1 MRYTKSGRASV
12 SIPQDQRDKPME
24 SLIKAAFGQLIKVP
38 RSLLTTSNPHK
49 VQVAGI
55 DGGEVTFQKRGKGKN
70 FIIVGIVGPFETTVY
85 QHEA

>member
-1 MRYTKSGRASV
+1 MRYLKNGQAHVT
-12 SIPQDQRDKPME
+12 IPIEQRHESME
-24 SLIKAAFGQLIKVP
+24 SLIKAAFGQLTKVP
-38 RSLLTTSNPHK
+38 RSLLTTHNPHK

-70 FIIVGIVGPFETTVY
+70 FLIVGIVGPFETTVY